1 MEFEIGEYV
10 RSKNGIIAKVENGAI
25 IDNTEIVK
33 RSKDIFDLIE
43 VEDYVNGEKVICFRN
58 DDCDYDV
65 GTEYNDDYGFY
76 FGFNKKDIESIVTK
90 EQFAKIEYKIKKWE
104 NNLLKTTNT
113 SIEVLVDDRKR
124 DYKKMAARTK

>member
-65 GTEYNDDYGFY
+65 GTEYNDDYGLY

-90 EQFAKIEYKIKKWE
+90 EQFAKIEYKIKK
-104 NNLLKTTNT
+104 
-113 SIEVLVDDRKR
+113 
-124 DYKKMAARTK
+124 